1 MTQKALS
8 DLPLQ
13 AVSVEE
19 VLPSTPSPF
28 VMRAIA
34 TVRSLAAREM
44 ESAEE
49 TPHGEDS
56 ERDGAKMAWQAW
68 LGFYNSHCSKLKV
81 SKEELVAKSAEYA
94 ATIGLPQIPALQKKT
109 IGKMGLQGVPGLRIE
124 APSKSSA
131 TPGRGGGGGG
141 QQQGAGRGRK

>member
-28 VMRAIA
+28 VMRAISA
-34 TVRSLAAREM
+34 VRSLAAREK
-44 ESAEE
+44 E

-56 ERDGAKMAWQAW
+56 ERDGATMAWQAW
-68 LGFYNSHCSKLKV
+68 LGFYNSHCSKLKL

-124 APSKSSA
+124 APSKSNA
-131 TPGRGGGGGG
+131 APGRGGGDGGG